1 MVGELQETEGTG
13 ELLKI
18 AEARYG
24 KEFNRLFGLRPENNN
39 PYEGL
44 SRKLVYNVVR
54 ARLDMLRTAK
64 GQMSVGEQVAPEIEE
79 PLADC
84 ERALDVVEG
93 KVFGGEEIKTKRKS
107 PRGLER
113 VLDSL
118 ASEAKKEANRQY
130 NLDMLHLPSI
140 WKVWRSYDREK
151 GEYQARMRQVAF
163 TERRKKV
170 VSFVTD
176 NMGEWIKSGD
186 WSPAAS
192 E

>member
-93 KVFGGEEIKTKRKS
+93 KVFGGEGIEAKRKS
-107 PRGLER
+107 PSGER
-113 VLDSL
+113 FTLSL
-118 ASEAKKEANRQY
+118 FFLLFDICA
-130 NLDMLHLPSI
+130 HLLL
-140 WKVWRSYDREK
+140 
-151 GEYQARMRQVAF
+151 GFRMF
-163 TERRKKV
+163 FSCLFDKLND
-170 VSFVTD
+170 F
-176 NMGEWIKSGD
+176 
-186 WSPAAS
+186 
-192 E
+192 